1 MMPEDYLSNHLRVFK
16 TTAKRSSIRLTVY
29 MGDRSIKEI
38 IQTIIDVVSPPYRIY
53 IGSKTDYPKICSK
66 FNLRRMVFNQQWY
79 FWFGEN
85 FRRLQADLRELNWI
99 IRLKHLFF

>member
-16 TTAKRSSIRLTVY
+16 TTAKRSSLRLTVY

-53 IGSKTDYPKICSK
+53 IGSITDNPIISFK
-66 FNLRRMVFNQQWY
+66 FSLRCMVSNKQWY
-79 FWFGEN
+79 FWFGEK
-85 FRRLQADLRELNWI
+85 FRRLQADLRELNRI
-99 IRLKHLFF
+99 I